1 MCAGEVQGCGDAVAR
16 QGVPSLVWRAGQ
28 ERRLAML
35 AAHTRLQE
43 ARVLIAGCG
52 LGLYAQ
58 QIQER
63 YAAEV
68 LAFDLALRY
77 TEAARQRITSAFCA
91 AVEGIP
97 LPDGTIDTVLSHEV
111 LEHTEDDGVA
121 VREMIR
127 VLRVGGRLAL
137 FVPNRWY
144 PFETHGHYWRG
155 RYHFGNTPLINYLP
169 DRWRNRLAPHVRS
182 YRRRDLQALWE
193 TQAVK
198 VVQERRIFGAYDNW
212 LARWGRW
219 ARPLLAL
226 QGLEGSRLDFWALS
240 HFVVLEKCA

>member
-1 MCAGEVQGCGDAVAR
+1 
-16 QGVPSLVWRAGQ
+16 
-28 ERRLAML
+28 ML
-35 AAHTRLQE
+35 AEHTKLQD
-43 ARVLIAGCG
+43 ARVLIAGSG

-58 QIQER
+58 QIHGR

-68 LAFDLALRY
+68 FAFDLAMEYAETTRD
-77 TEAARQRITSAFCA
+77 RIACAFCG

-97 LPDGTIDTVLSHEV
+97 LAAETIDTVLSHEV
-111 LEHTEDDGVA
+111 LEHTVDDSKA
-121 VREMIR
+121 LREMIR
-127 VLRVGGRLAL
+127 VLKVGGRLAL

-169 DRWRNRLAPHVRS
+169 GRWRNRLAPHVRS

-193 TQAVK
+193 KQAVK

-226 QGLEGSRLDFWALS
+226 QGLEGSWLDFWALS
-240 HFVVLEKCA
+240 HFVVLEKRA